1 MKRYRRFISASKYVD
16 SESLYVIFDDRIVID
31 IEVDVPY
38 SIIAS
43 TNQTIVKFP
52 GVDQFKQDALDI
64 LENEYKFIVIEDIH
78 DGKLQKGYVSNR
90 DDSISVYFDTY
101 FDFSNAQDVLKRMN
115 VGSVNIPEKGQ
126 IYCFIHLRFSDHA
139 LSDDGD
145 SLHRKFIAENAD
157 KYTRNN
163 PNITHVIK
171 EDNIYLREE
180 EVQLYYDEAL
190 EDLRDQLDSRILY
203 WIKKVDRFKQ

>member
-1 MKRYRRFISASKYVD
+1 MKRYKRFISASKYID
-16 SESLYVIFDDRIVID
+16 SESHDVIFDDRIVID
-31 IEVDVPY
+31 IEIDAPR
-38 SIIAS
+38 SIITS
-43 TNQTIVKFP
+43 SNQIIVKFP

-64 LENEYKFIVIEDIH
+64 LENEYKFIVIEDIY
-78 DGKLQKGYVSNR
+78 DGKLQKGYISNK

-101 FDFSNAQDVLKRMN
+101 FDFSNAQHVLRRMN
-115 VGSVNIPEKGQ
+115 VRSVNVPEKGQ
-126 IYCFIHLRFSDHA
+126 VYCFIHMRFSDHV
-139 LSDDGD
+139 LNDDGD